1 MLVVT
6 RRPNEFVVLCD
17 ENGNEVRVTVLK
29 TRRGET
35 RLGFT
40 APQSVRIVRGEIDRP
55 RNEEKVIA

>member
-6 RRPNEFVVLCD
+6 RRPNEFVVLYD

-40 APQSVRIVRGEIDRP
+40 APQSVRIVRGEIDRQ
-55 RNEEKVIA
+55 NEEKAIA